1 MEPRPPDH
9 LRARARFVYEL
20 GRARSAAWTA
30 LVVVPFVGCALF
42 AAQAPAPVVALGAAL
57 YLLAAALLFR
67 GQVYGSAVSVGLV
80 AGAAPM
86 LAPILFRQSGHCCV
100 GGTCWTGCMVA
111 CIAGGV
117 IAGIAIGWFAWKNK
131 ERPGAFGLA
140 AAGVAALTGS
150 LGCGVAGL
158 TGTLM
163 MMAALALT
171 SIPVVGAARARV

>member
-1 MEPRPPDH
+1 MEPRHSDP
-9 LRARARFVYEL
+9 LRARARSAYEL
-20 GRARSAAWTA
+20 GRGRSAAWTA
-30 LVVVPFVGCALF
+30 LMVLPFVGCALL
-42 AAQAPAPVVALGAAL
+42 AAEAPAPVVALGAAL
-57 YLLAAALLFR
+57 YLLATALLFR
-67 GQVYGSAVSVGLV
+67 GQVYGSAVFVGLV

-86 LAPILFRQSGHCCV
+86 LAPILFRRSGHCCV

-111 CIAGGV
+111 CIMGGV
-117 IAGIAIGWFAWKNK
+117 MAGLAIGWFAWKHK

-163 MMAALALT
+163 MMAALAAT
-171 SIPVVGAARARV
+171 SIPMVGVARARA